1 MKGFDVT
8 FSILARDP
16 ETGMFGMAM
25 GSSGVAAGNRCPWVR
40 AGVGGIATQHRTDT
54 RAGPL
59 GLDLLSKGC
68 SAKETVRILTESNDF
83 PGERQFAA
91 VDRNG
96 QVAFYSGPEITNING
111 GYIGDQCVATGNFIA
126 NEGVPKAMVE
136 AYENATGLGFA
147 ERLLAAV
154 DAGLAA
160 GGETKA
166 IGAAS
171 LTIAHEQTWPLVDLR
186 VDWQD
191 NPLTELRRLWDFY
204 KPFQQVFVDQVIHPE
219 TMEKPID
226 APMNI

>member
-1 MKGFDVT
+1 MT

-16 ETGMFGMAM
+16 DTGMFGMAM
-25 GSSGVAAGNRCPWVR
+25 GSSGVAAGNRCPWVQ

-59 GLDLLSKGC
+59 GIDLLAKGC
-68 SAKETVRILTESNDF
+68 SAAETVRILAESNDF

-91 VDRNG
+91 VDRLG
-96 QVAFYSGPEITNING
+96 RVAFYSGPEITNING
-111 GYIGDQCVATGNFIA
+111 GYVGEQCVATGNFIA
-126 NEGVPKAMVE
+126 QEGVPRAMVE
-136 AYENATGLGFA
+136 AYEAARGQGFA

-160 GGETKA
+160 GGETKE

-171 LTIAHEQTWPLVDLR
+171 LTIADKETWPLVDLR

-191 NPLTELRRLWDFY
+191 KPLTELRRLWDFY

-219 TMEKPID
+219 TMEKPVD

>member
-1 MKGFDVT
+1 MT

-16 ETGMFGMAM
+16 ETGMFGIAM
-25 GSSGVAAGNRCPWVR
+25 GSSGVAAGNRCPKVL

-59 GLDLLSKGC
+59 GIDLLAKGW
-68 SAKETVRILTESNDF
+68 SAAETVRILAESNDF

-91 VDRNG
+91 VDRQG
-96 QVAFYSGPEITNING
+96 RVAFYSGPEITNING
-111 GYIGDQCVATGNFIA
+111 GYVGYQCVATGNFIA
-126 NEGVPKAMVE
+126 NEGVPRAMVE
-136 AYENATGLGFA
+136 AYENAKGLGFA
-147 ERLLAAV
+147 ERLLAGV

-171 LTIAHEQTWPLVDLR
+171 LTIADKEAWPLVDLR

-191 NPLTELRRLWDFY
+191 SPLTELRRLWNFY
-204 KPFQQVFVDQVIHPE
+204 KPFQQVFVDQVIRPE
-219 TMEKPID
+219 TMEKPVD